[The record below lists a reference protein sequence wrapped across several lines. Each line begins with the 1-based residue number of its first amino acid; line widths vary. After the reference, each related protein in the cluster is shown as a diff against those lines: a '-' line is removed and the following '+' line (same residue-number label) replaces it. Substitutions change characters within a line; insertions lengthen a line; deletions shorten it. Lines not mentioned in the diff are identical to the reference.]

1 MRRLDGH
8 KRPAKIHQAA
18 TQLERVEVASGT
30 LGGHK
35 THLLVCEGLLVDAWM
50 FVARVMQLRCS
61 VSLSNKSLTH
71 SLSLSESVISQLLP
85 AIEEEAPGHSSV
97 SIR

>member
-30 LGGHK
+30 LGVTRHICLFAK
-35 THLLVCEGLLVDAWM
+35 DYLLMPECWLPVLC
-50 FVARVMQLRCS
+50 
-61 VSLSNKSLTH
+61 N
-71 SLSLSESVISQLLP
+71 SESVISQLLP